1 MAEDPTTA
9 AEPPSARSRT
19 VTWDDPAVY
28 QSRGTGLSGYELLDS
43 IAQGT
48 LPWPPIHRLLGFQ
61 GESFGDGRV
70 VMSFEPAEYH
80 YNPLGVVHGGVLS
93 TILDTVMACAVH
105 TRLPVGEGY
114 TTLDLN
120 VSFVRGVTIRTGR
133 VRAIGE
139 VIHQGRRIATAKGE
153 LIDLDGK
160 LYATST
166 TTCMILRPEGGKERR

>member
-9 AEPPSARSRT
+9 AAPQSPRTRT

-28 QSRGTGLSGYELLDS
+28 QSQTGLSGFELLDS
-43 IAQGT
+43 IGRGR

-105 TRLPVGEGY
+105 TKLLAGEGY

-120 VSFVRGVTIRTGR
+120 VSFVRGVTLKTGR
-133 VRAIGE
+133 VRAIGD
-139 VIHQGRRIATAKGE
+139 VIHLGRRVATAKGE
-153 LIDLDGK
+153 LVDRDGK
-160 LYATST
+160 LYAHST
-166 TTCMILRPEGGKERR
+166 TTCMILRPEGGKEGR